1 MKELYLKQVIQE
13 KEVSLKNK
21 NIIYAFIIFFLLIL
35 ACFLVKAD
43 NNDKNYRLII
53 SEYLSNNKEFSSS
66 FIQYNDGSFQ
76 EGEIFLK
83 KNRLR
88 IEYSTPTK
96 IIFVIKDSNAM
107 YYNLDL
113 NEVEYFNPK
122 NTVAKIFFDF
132 FYNNKFLEDI
142 SFNNENNSFNF
153 VKNIKIRD
161 EINNIKIIFEK
172 SPIKLRKIE
181 INNSEG
187 LTSFTIVNA
196 NYNPDLDDKIF
207 SLANPLLN

>member
-1 MKELYLKQVIQE
+1 MF
-13 KEVSLKNK
+13 LKNNNLI
-21 NIIYAFIIFFLLIL
+21 NIYVIFLLIL
-35 ACFLVKAD
+35 FCFVAKAEEE
-43 NNDKNYRLII
+43 NNFRLKI

-66 FIQYNDGSFQ
+66 FIQYNDGSVQ
-76 EGEIFLK
+76 EGEFYLK

-88 IEYSTPTK
+88 IEYSTPTQ
-96 IIFVIKDSNAM
+96 IVFVIKGSNAM

-113 NEVEYFNPK
+113 NEVEYFNPR

-132 FYNNKFLEDI
+132 FYDQKFMDNI
-142 SFNNENNSFNF
+142 KFNDENNSFNF
-153 VKNIKIRD
+153 VKKIKIKD

-172 SPIKLRKIE
+172 SPMKLRKIE

-187 LTSFTIVNA
+187 LMSFTIINA
-196 NYNPDLDDKIF
+196 NYNPSLDDKIF

>member
-1 MKELYLKQVIQE
+1 VF
-13 KEVSLKNK
+13 LKNK
-21 NIIYAFIIFFLLIL
+21 SIIYTYIIFSLSVLT
-35 ACFLVKAD
+35 CFLAEA
-43 NNDKNYRLII
+43 NEEDKNYRLII

-66 FIQYNDGSFQ
+66 FIQYSGGSFQ
-76 EGEIFLK
+76 EGEFFLK

-88 IEYSTPTK
+88 IEYSAPTQ
-96 IIFVIKDSNAM
+96 IIFVIKDGNAM

-113 NEVEYFNPK
+113 KEVEYFNPK

-132 FYNNKFLEDI
+132 FYDKNFLEGI
-142 SFNNENNSFNF
+142 KFNNENNSFDF
-153 VKNIKIRD
+153 IKKIKIKD

-172 SPIKLRKIE
+172 SPIRLRKIE
-181 INNSEG
+181 ISNSEG

-196 NYNPDLDDKIF
+196 NYNPILDDKMF

>member
-1 MKELYLKQVIQE
+1 MRE
-13 KEVSLKNK
+13 KEVFLKNK
-21 NIIYAFIIFFLLIL
+21 NIIYTYVVFILLIST
-35 ACFLVKAD
+35 CFLTKAEEG
-43 NNDKNYRLII
+43 NKNYRLKI
-53 SEYLSNNKEFSSS
+53 SEYLSNNKEFASS
-66 FIQYNDGSFQ
+66 FIQYSDGSFQ
-76 EGEIFLK
+76 EGEFFLK

-88 IEYSTPTK
+88 IEYNTPAK
-96 IIFVIKDSNAM
+96 IIFVIKDGNAM

-113 NEVEYFNPK
+113 KEVEYFNPK

-132 FYNNKFLEDI
+132 FYDKKFLDDI
-142 SFNNENNSFNF
+142 KFNSENNLFNF
-153 VKNIKIRD
+153 IKKITIKD
-161 EINNIKIIFEK
+161 EINEIKIIFEK

-181 INNSEG
+181 INNSDS